1 LTGGLK
7 ADGDKNGG
15 ERLSLVIFACVGYL
29 RSGPYSELRRGWQGR
44 NAERVA
50 REAPEGDAGNPFS
63 LMTLGLERQLFQ
75 QVRDRSG
82 KNRLIPDL

>member
-1 LTGGLK
+1 LPASDIYEVVHIQNCGEDGK
-7 ADGDKNGG
+7 A
-15 ERLSLVIFACVGYL
+15 
-29 RSGPYSELRRGWQGR
+29 R

-50 REAPEGDAGNPFS
+50 RVAPEGDAGNPFS

-75 QVRDRSG
+75 EVRDRSG